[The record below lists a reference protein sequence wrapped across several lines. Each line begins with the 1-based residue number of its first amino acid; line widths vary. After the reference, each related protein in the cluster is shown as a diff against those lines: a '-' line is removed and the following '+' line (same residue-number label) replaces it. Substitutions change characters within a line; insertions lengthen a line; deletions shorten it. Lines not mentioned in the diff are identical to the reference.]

1 MNNNYEK
8 FRKEAFSAL
17 RGLAKECPEFSDA
30 EMLVASA
37 ETTASLKRN
46 TVHKNIDT
54 EWIDKIEAAL
64 PYIDTIIRFPKVAIE
79 DVDEILPVELSK
91 HITEKTIKHLAQHT
105 NFILDITEDGDV
117 IPQKLLNVFHDE
129 TVLTYENKF
138 INTLLARLSA
148 FVDKR
153 YKALMGTNAV
163 ERNYKFNYH
172 TEFEHFAG
180 TDDESGRNTA
190 RIDLR
195 IELTSPLNTEI
206 SELDSDLNEQY
217 KASLVRLKKINHAII
232 SFMSSPFIRAMG
244 KNYIRPP
251 VIRTNAILKN
261 KNFRECL
268 NLWEFIESF
277 DKTGFYFV
285 NDEYSEM
292 PSSNYISDLYSS
304 VAMQYTHF
312 YNGVAENP
320 EDNRLLSVKH
330 LQETY
335 PEFDPDFEIEEL
347 DDYMVYDSEY
357 KKLVPVSR
365 LMNNRKKLSE
375 DEKRIRMAIVVAL
388 RADEEMNAE
397 RLRRE
402 AEYRRLEKERRQREE
417 EEARRRAEEEARRLA
432 EEEARRL
439 AEEEARRLAEEEA
452 RRLAEEEARR
462 LAEAAKA
469 PVEIRYRRSFM
480 SRLIQAEP
488 PLQDYYTEIKNEL
501 LSYRGVKSKVSW
513 KCETYKKTKVQI
525 AKIDVK
531 GKMLYVYL
539 ALDPENYKDS
549 KYFFTN
555 VGNKPAYGE
564 TPMLLKVKSER
575 GKNHAIELIR
585 ELMQSLGIE
594 RFERE
599 WEDFHLPYEETDAL
613 IERGLI
619 KVIVPAGVELR
630 DGDETVKTNLD
641 FLDEYKDKEKD
652 AAAAEEGAE
661 SAPAEAETAV
671 EAESVAEESV
681 AEEVAETM
689 EEAAADEGADSALAE
704 APAEDVS
711 EPEAPAEE
719 EPELTLDDA
728 LKLIVGEE
736 AIPEPVVSEA
746 APLPVAAEPEAPV
759 EIRYRRSFLSR
770 LIQSDNELKDYYSD
784 IKNEL
789 LSYSGVKCKISWKC
803 ETYKKTKVQIAKIDV
818 KGKMLYLYLAL
829 DPDEYT
835 ESKYFF
841 TNVKDKPGFEE
852 NPMLLKVKS
861 GRGRNHAIELIREL
875 MQKLEIERT
884 EREPEDFRMPYEDTD
899 ALVERGLIKVLLPK
913 GVTLDDDDKTVLTD
927 VEALLAGLRKP
938 EDKEKPAHVP
948 TVEIKDDGAT
958 VVVTV
963 HDEAE
968 ADVVREALD
977 VMEDTGLSPSGRRV
991 IIVDANGTPIVRRK
1005 NYGEDEMDFAFSD
1018 TEGAP
1023 RSALIIPYTRAQ
1035 YLALPRKKKKSVLT
1049 NVNKLI
1055 EYRRTLALLD
1065 ALKALNSDNAR
1076 IKERI
1081 ANLEAKVAEK
1091 RKFIPDAKLWE
1102 ACVRK

>member
-46 TVHKNIDT
+46 TVHKNIDI
-54 EWIDKIEAAL
+54 EWIEKIEAAL
-64 PYIDTIIRFPKVAIE
+64 PYIDTIVRFPKVAIE
-79 DVDEILPVELSK
+79 DVDEILPVELSR

-105 NFILDITEDGDV
+105 NLILDITEDGDV

-180 TDDESGRNTA
+180 TDDEGGRNTA

-195 IELTSPLNTEI
+195 IELTSPLKTEL
-206 SELDSDLNEQY
+206 SELDSELSEQY
-217 KASLVRLKKINHAII
+217 NATLARLKKINHAII
-232 SFMSSPFIRAMG
+232 GFMSSPFIRAMG
-244 KNYIRPP
+244 RNYIRPP

-320 EDNRLLSVKH
+320 EDNRLLSKKH

-452 RRLAEEEARR
+452 RRLAE
-462 LAEAAKA
+462 AAKA

-539 ALDPENYKDS
+539 ALEPEKYEDS

-555 VGNKPAYGE
+555 VANKPGYGE

-630 DGDETVKTNLD
+630 EGDETVKTNLD

-652 AAAAEEGAE
+652 AAASEGADVPASAEPEISEEPVAEEASEPAE
-661 SAPAEAETAV
+661 EAPAEVT
-671 EAESVAEESV
+671 AEEAL
-681 AEEVAETM
+681 AEEVAE
-689 EEAAADEGADSALAE
+689 AE
-704 APAEDVS
+704 APA
-711 EPEAPAEE
+711 E

-728 LKLIVGEE
+728 LKLIAGEE
-736 AIPEPVVSEA
+736 IIPEPVVSEA
-746 APLPVAAEPEAPV
+746 TPEAVAEEPEAPV

-770 LIQSDNELKDYYSD
+770 LIQSDDELKDYYSD

-789 LSYSGVKCKISWKC
+789 LSYTGVKCKISWKC

-835 ESKYFF
+835 DSKYFF
-841 TNVKDKPGFEE
+841 TNVKDKPGFAE

-875 MQKLEIERT
+875 MQKLEIERID
-884 EREPEDFRMPYEDTD
+884 REPENFRMPYEDTD

-913 GVTLDDDDKTVLTD
+913 GVTLDEDDKTVLTD
-927 VEALLAGLRKP
+927 VEALLAGLRRP

-948 TVEIKDDGAT
+948 TVEVKDDGAT

-977 VMEDTGLSPSGRRV
+977 VIEETGLSSSGRHV

-1005 NYGEDEMDFAFSD
+1005 DYGEDEMDFAFSD

-1035 YLALPRKKKKSVLT
+1035 YLALPRKKKKSVLM
-1049 NVNKLI
+1049 NVKKLL
-1055 EYRRTLALLD
+1055 EYRKIKRYRD
-1065 ALKALNSDNAR
+1065 ALISLHSSNER
-1076 IKERI
+1076 IVERI
-1081 ANLEAKVAEK
+1081 AKLDERLAIAAK
-1091 RKFIPDAKLWE
+1091 FLPDSKLWE
-1102 ACVRK
+1102 KCVFGVKG

>member
-46 TVHKNIDT
+46 TVHKNIDI
-54 EWIDKIEAAL
+54 EWIEKIEAAL
-64 PYIDTIIRFPKVAIE
+64 PYIDTIVRFPKVAIE
-79 DVDEILPVELSK
+79 DVDEILPVELSR

-105 NFILDITEDGDV
+105 NLILDITEDGDV

-180 TDDESGRNTA
+180 TDDEGGRNTA

-195 IELTSPLNTEI
+195 IELTSPLKTEL
-206 SELDSDLNEQY
+206 SELDSELSEQY
-217 KASLVRLKKINHAII
+217 NATLARLKKINHAII

-244 KNYIRPP
+244 RNYIRPP

-320 EDNRLLSVKH
+320 EDNRLLSKKH

-452 RRLAEEEARR
+452 RRLAE
-462 LAEAAKA
+462 AAKA

-531 GKMLYVYL
+531 GKTLYVYL
-539 ALDPENYKDS
+539 ALEPENYKDS

-555 VGNKPAYGE
+555 VANKPGYGE

-585 ELMQSLGIE
+585 ELMQNLGIE

-630 DGDETVKTNLD
+630 EGDETVKTNLD

-652 AAAAEEGAE
+652 AAASEGADV
-661 SAPAEAETAV
+661 PATAEP
-671 EAESVAEESV
+671 EISEEPVAEEASEPTEEAPV
-681 AEEVAETM
+681 EVTAEEALA
-689 EEAAADEGADSALAE
+689 EEAAETE
-704 APAEDVS
+704 APA
-711 EPEAPAEE
+711 E

-728 LKLIVGEE
+728 LKLIAGEE
-736 AIPEPVVSEA
+736 VIPEPVVSEA
-746 APLPVAAEPEAPV
+746 TPEAVAEESEAPV

-770 LIQSDNELKDYYSD
+770 LIQSDDELKDYYSD

-789 LSYSGVKCKISWKC
+789 LSYTGVKCKISWKC

-835 ESKYFF
+835 DSKYFF
-841 TNVKDKPGFEE
+841 TNVKDKPGFAE

-875 MQKLEIERT
+875 MQKLEIERID
-884 EREPEDFRMPYEDTD
+884 REPENFRMPYEDTD

-913 GVTLDDDDKTVLTD
+913 GVTLDEDDKTVLTD
-927 VEALLAGLRKP
+927 VEALLAGLRRP

-948 TVEIKDDGAT
+948 TVEVKDDGAT

-977 VMEDTGLSPSGRRV
+977 VIEGTGLSSSGRRV

-1005 NYGEDEMDFAFSD
+1005 DYGEDEMDFAFSD

-1035 YLALPRKKKKSVLT
+1035 YLALPRKKKKSVLM
-1049 NVNKLI
+1049 NVKKLL
-1055 EYRRTLALLD
+1055 EYRKIKRYRNALISLHSS
-1065 ALKALNSDNAR
+1065 NER
-1076 IKERI
+1076 IIERI
-1081 ANLEAKVAEK
+1081 AKLDERLALAAK
-1091 RKFIPDAKLWE
+1091 FLPDSKLWE
-1102 ACVRK
+1102 KCVFGVKG